1 MYAAHVPTSVTVTI
15 TAGSTTVTN
24 TLKPNV
30 RYVLI
35 ASTTC
40 WVAQGVTA
48 QVAAIGGATASM
60 PIPANV
66 PVYIWGN
73 DGAFLTVI
81 GTAGTLTVTA
91 CAE

>member
-1 MYAAHVPTSVTVTI
+1 MYAVHVPTSVTVTI
-15 TAGSTTVTN
+15 TSGSTTVTN

-30 RYVLI
+30 RYLVI

-40 WVAQGVTA
+40 WIAQGTTA
-48 QVAAIGGATASM
+48 QTAAIGGATGSQ
-60 PIPANV
+60 PIPANE
-66 PVYIWGN
+66 PILIWGN

-81 GTAGTLTVTA
+81 GTTGTITVTA